1 MRATGIKTR
10 WVNSDRQLADVLTKP
25 TAPSASIHRLQQT
38 GRWKIVWDADFTSA
52 KNIRKEKRDKRFK
65 GKQVK
70 GKTAHQDYVA
80 FDPQTDQADLVNHI
94 IDMERQSGS
103 GGPPIYETGSNWPM
117 YDGPP
122 TYMLSPQ
129 AEAPYQ
135 PPPTYGL
142 SPLAEVP
149 VPEDPYYSSES
160 EVDSDLDTDM
170 AVVAAPYLSLDPF
183 ESGDQDDYM
192 EVRASLNF
200 DSRVEELFEQ
210 WVDAVEERF
219 KDDKEKQA
227 RLIHAFQIE
236 QEAFRLAM
244 QDANLKVKEQ
254 KDKKKKKKPKNHD
267 RELPPD
273 FDMAKPYFM
282 RASQQTDM
290 CEEEKGPTLGSLLL
304 EKTKNHIDV
313 NGSFLQKPRI

>member
-1 MRATGIKTR
+1 
-10 WVNSDRQLADVLTKP
+10 
-25 TAPSASIHRLQQT
+25 
-38 GRWKIVWDADFTSA
+38 
-52 KNIRKEKRDKRFK
+52 
-65 GKQVK
+65 
-70 GKTAHQDYVA
+70 
-80 FDPQTDQADLVNHI
+80 
-94 IDMERQSGS
+94 
-103 GGPPIYETGSNWPM
+103 M
-117 YDGPP
+117 YGGPP

-236 QEAFRLAM
+236 QEALRLAM

-254 KDKKKKKKPKNHD
+254 KDKN
-267 RELPPD
+267 RN
-273 FDMAKPYFM
+273 
-282 RASQQTDM
+282 
-290 CEEEKGPTLGSLLL
+290 EKGKEP
-304 EKTKNHIDV
+304 
-313 NGSFLQKPRI
+313 

>member
-1 MRATGIKTR
+1 M
-10 WVNSDRQLADVLTKP
+10 
-25 TAPSASIHRLQQT
+25 
-38 GRWKIVWDADFTSA
+38 
-52 KNIRKEKRDKRFK
+52 
-65 GKQVK
+65 
-70 GKTAHQDYVA
+70 
-80 FDPQTDQADLVNHI
+80 
-94 IDMERQSGS
+94 
-103 GGPPIYETGSNWPM
+103 
-117 YDGPP
+117 
-122 TYMLSPQ
+122 
-129 AEAPYQ
+129 
-135 PPPTYGL
+135 
-142 SPLAEVP
+142 
-149 VPEDPYYSSES
+149 PEDPYYSSES

-254 KDKKKKKKPKNHD
+254 KDNKKTTKANNHD
-267 RELPPD
+267 REPPPD

-290 CEEEKGPTLGSLLL
+290 CEEEKDPHWGPSYWRR
-304 EKTKNHIDV
+304 
-313 NGSFLQKPRI
+313 PRTIST

>member
-1 MRATGIKTR
+1 MRATGINTR
-10 WVNSDRQLADVLTKP
+10 WVNSDRQLADVPAKP

-38 GRWKIVWDADFTSA
+38 GRRKIVWDADFTSA
-52 KNIRKEKRDKRFK
+52 KNIRKEKRDKHFK

-70 GKTAHQDYVA
+70 GKTTHQDYVA

-149 VPEDPYYSSES
+149 VSEDAYYSSES

-183 ESGDQDDYM
+183 ESGDQDEYM

-210 WVDAVEERF
+210 WVDVVEERF
-219 KDDKEKQA
+219 PDDKEN
-227 RLIHAFQIE
+227 RLDSYMHFK
-236 QEAFRLAM
+236 L
-244 QDANLKVKEQ
+244 N
-254 KDKKKKKKPKNHD
+254 KK
-267 RELPPD
+267 L
-273 FDMAKPYFM
+273 FDL
-282 RASQQTDM
+282 R
-290 CEEEKGPTLGSLLL
+290 CE
-304 EKTKNHIDV
+304 
-313 NGSFLQKPRI
+313 R